1 MATIKEKAHF
11 APQISYDTAAGTGS
25 FLAMSA
31 ALTQNPA
38 IIIFDNQSN
47 TAVTISDDGVTSG
60 KTFSAGEA
68 LVLDLRTNKGAV
80 ANDLTWPVG
89 TQFYASSAAGVGS
102 FYVSVVY
109 AL

>member
-11 APQISYDTAAGTGS
+11 APQITYDSSTGTS
-25 FLAMSA
+25 AYLAMST

-47 TAVTISDDGVTSG
+47 TAVTISDDGVTNG

-89 TQFYASSAAGVGS
+89 TQFFASSAAGVGT
-102 FYVSVVY
+102 FYISVVY